1 MRDVLR
7 LRGTRVLLIGETTST
22 LGDWALLLALAIWV
36 KTLTNSNSL
45 AGLVLLAM
53 TAPTLAAP
61 LYGWIVDRFRRK
73 PFLVAVNLLSAL
85 AIASLLL
92 VNSRRDVWIIFVVC
106 VLYGISF
113 SITGGAFA
121 GLIKEL
127 VPDDKIGAANGMFSS
142 VRQSMR
148 LVGPL
153 AGAGLFAAYGGHL
166 VAIVDIASFA
176 VAAAALAMVRV
187 VEARPEHVEQHWLRE
202 VGAGVQ
208 HLWRTKVIRD
218 TTASVAIG
226 LLALGAVDT
235 IVFAYI
241 DQGLHRPPSFLGVLL
256 TVQGVGAVVGAVVA
270 PRIMHRLGEVAVV
283 AVGILAFGI
292 CIGLLIYPST
302 VLALVAMP
310 IAGLA
315 NTAAFVSYNTLLQR
329 RTPGP
334 IMGRVSAAT
343 DMVIGTAQTLS
354 MAAGA
359 SLIAIVNYK
368 IMFAVIAGALLT
380 NGAVLWH
387 RRGIGPVGVPGVE
400 IGVAGGAAKVP
411 GSESGVTKT
420 GEWHGS
426 AKTGNA
432 ATPAMPVAAASAD

>member
-1 MRDVLR
+1 M
-7 LRGTRVLLIGETTST
+7 
-22 LGDWALLLALAIWV
+22 
-36 KTLTNSNSL
+36 
-45 AGLVLLAM
+45 
-53 TAPTLAAP
+53 
-61 LYGWIVDRFRRK
+61 
-73 PFLVAVNLLSAL
+73 
-85 AIASLLL
+85 
-92 VNSRRDVWIIFVVC
+92 
-106 VLYGISF
+106 
-113 SITGGAFA
+113 
-121 GLIKEL
+121 
-127 VPDDKIGAANGMFSS
+127 
-142 VRQSMR
+142 
-148 LVGPL
+148 
-153 AGAGLFAAYGGHL
+153 
-166 VAIVDIASFA
+166 
-176 VAAAALAMVRV
+176 
-187 VEARPEHVEQHWLRE
+187 
-202 VGAGVQ
+202 
-208 HLWRTKVIRD
+208 
-218 TTASVAIG
+218 
-226 LLALGAVDT
+226 
-235 IVFAYI
+235 FAYI

-270 PRIMHRLGEVAVV
+270 PRIMQRLGEVAVV

-302 VLALVAMP
+302 ALALVAMP

-368 IMFAVIAGALLT
+368 IMFAVIAVALLT

-387 RRGIGPVGVPGVE
+387 RRGMGPVRVPGVE
-400 IGVAGGAAKVP
+400 IGVAGGAAEVP
-411 GSESGVTKT
+411 GSESGVTEA

-426 AKTGNA
+426 ARTGNA

>member
-53 TAPTLAAP
+53 TAPSLAAP

-73 PFLVAVNLLSAL
+73 PFLIAVNLLSAL

-92 VNSRRDVWIIFVVC
+92 VNGRRDVWIIYVVC

-127 VPDDKIGAANGMFSS
+127 VPDEKLGAANGMFSS

-153 AGAGLFAAYGGHL
+153 AGAGLFAAFGGHL
-166 VAIVDIASFA
+166 VAIVDIVSFV
-176 VAAAALAMVRV
+176 VAATALVAVRV
-187 VEARPEHVEQHWLRE
+187 VEVRPEHVEQHWLRE
-202 VGAGVQ
+202 VSAGVR
-208 HLWRTKVIRD
+208 HVWRTKVVRD

-241 DQGLHRPPSFLGVLL
+241 DQGLHRSPSFLGVLL
-256 TVQGVGAVVGAVVA
+256 TVQGVGAVVGAVLA
-270 PRIMHRLGEVAVV
+270 PRIMERLGEVAVV
-283 AVGILAFGI
+283 AVGIVAFGI
-292 CIGLLIYPST
+292 CIGLLIYPSIA
-302 VLALVAMP
+302 LALVAMP

-354 MAAGA
+354 MAVGA
-359 SLIAIVNYK
+359 SLIAVVNYK
-368 IMFAVIAGALLT
+368 IMFAVIAGALLI
-380 NGAVLWH
+380 NGAVLWQ
-387 RRGIGPVGVPGVE
+387 RRGSATVEVLGMESTAEASLGAAGPGATVPVGAV
-400 IGVAGGAAKVP
+400 
-411 GSESGVTKT
+411 
-420 GEWHGS
+420 
-426 AKTGNA
+426 
-432 ATPAMPVAAASAD
+432 SAD

>member
-7 LRGTRVLLIGETTST
+7 LRGIRVLLVGETTST

-53 TAPTLAAP
+53 TAPALAAP
-61 LYGWIVDRFRRK
+61 LYGWVVDRFRRK
-73 PFLVAVNLLSAL
+73 PFLIAVNLLSGL

-92 VNSRRDVWIIFVVC
+92 VNDRHDVWIIFAVS

-127 VPDDKIGAANGMFSS
+127 VPDERIGAANGMFSS

-153 AGAGLFAAYGGHL
+153 AGAGLFAAFGGHV
-166 VAIVDIASFA
+166 VAIVDIASFI
-176 VAAAALAMVRV
+176 VAAAALAAVRV
-187 VEARPEHVEQHWLRE
+187 VETRPEHIEQHWFQE
-202 VGAGVQ
+202 VSAGVL
-208 HLWRTKVIRD
+208 HVWRTKVVRS
-218 TTASVAIG
+218 TTASIAIS

-241 DQGLHRPPSFLGVLL
+241 DEGLHRPPSFLGVLL
-256 TVQGVGAVVGAVVA
+256 TVQGVGAVAGAILA
-270 PRIMHRLGEVAVV
+270 PRIMERLGEIAVI
-283 AVGILAFGI
+283 AFGILAFGV
-292 CIGLLIYPST
+292 CIGLLTYPSI
-302 VLALVAMP
+302 VLALIAMP
-310 IAGLA
+310 FAGVA
-315 NTAAFVSYNTLLQR
+315 NTAAFVAYNTLLQR

-343 DMVIGTAQTLS
+343 DMVTGAAQTLS
-354 MAAGA
+354 MAVGA
-359 SLIAIVNYK
+359 SLIAIVDYK
-368 IMFAVIAGALLT
+368 IMFAVIAAALLV
-380 NGAVLWH
+380 NGAVLWQ
-387 RRGIGPVGVPGVE
+387 RRGIAPIAATETAADLPQPDAAVDQTDAAAPQTDAAVPVG
-400 IGVAGGAAKVP
+400 ATAAR
-411 GSESGVTKT
+411 
-420 GEWHGS
+420 
-426 AKTGNA
+426 
-432 ATPAMPVAAASAD
+432 

>member
-36 KTLTNSNSL
+36 KTLTHSNSL

-53 TAPTLAAP
+53 TAPSLAAP
-61 LYGWIVDRFRRK
+61 LYGWVVDRFRRK
-73 PFLVAVNLLSAL
+73 PFLIAVNLLSGL

-92 VNSRRDVWIIFVVC
+92 VNDRHDVWIIFVVC
-106 VLYGISF
+106 VLYGVSF

-127 VPDDKIGAANGMFSS
+127 VPDEKIGAANGLFSS

-153 AGAGLFAAYGGHL
+153 AGAGLFAAFGGHV

-176 VAAAALAMVRV
+176 VAAVALAMVRV
-187 VEARPEHVEQHWLRE
+187 VENRPEHVEQHWAQE
-202 VGAGVQ
+202 VSAGVR
-208 HLWRTKVIRD
+208 HLWRTPVIRD
-218 TTASVAIG
+218 TTASIAIG

-241 DQGLHRPPSFLGVLL
+241 DEGLHRPPSFLGVLL
-256 TVQGVGAVVGAVVA
+256 TVQGVGAIVGAVLA
-270 PRIMHRLGEVAVV
+270 PRIMERHGEVAVV
-283 AVGILAFGI
+283 ATGILAFGI
-292 CIGLLIYPST
+292 CIGLLTYPST

-310 IAGLA
+310 LAGLA

-343 DMVIGTAQTLS
+343 DMVTGSAQTLS
-354 MAAGA
+354 MAVGA
-359 SLIAIVNYK
+359 SLIAVVDYK
-368 IMFAVIAGALLT
+368 IMFAVIAAALLV
-380 NGAVLWH
+380 NGTVLWQ
-387 RRGIGPVGVPGVE
+387 RRGMTSI
-400 IGVAGGAAKVP
+400 
-411 GSESGVTKT
+411 STRDVTV
-420 GEWHGS
+420 
-426 AKTGNA
+426 A
-432 ATPAMPVAAASAD
+432 ATNSEVALVAASEAAIPAGVGLAD